1 MEVDLDKM
9 VRNRLLGGVVVV
21 YDLRPKGK
29 GASHVKS

>member
-1 MEVDLDKM
+1 MEVDLDKTKQTFE
-9 VRNRLLGGVVVV
+9 GVVVV